1 MTPTISVKECI
12 SNGWTTFKTRPW
24 FFVQAGAII
33 AGITIVI
40 GMVED
45 ALQIVTGESIMR
57 VVTSVESLVT
67 TTLFSIGTTA
77 LYLTAHRNSQDA
89 SFGQLWNPT
98 PFWRYLGITLIGGFL
113 TILGLILLIVP
124 GIIIAIAFSF
134 SGILV
139 VEKGMGPIAALKES
153 ARLTRGH
160 RMELFTLGL
169 ASLGINILGALAL
182 LVGLFVTIPL
192 TSIAFIHAYRVIA
205 GKEEVTEELTIVPEP
220 AIAA

>member
-12 SNGWTTFKTRPW
+12 SNGWSTFKTRPW
-24 FFVQAGAII
+24 FFVQAGAIV

-45 ALQIVTGESIMR
+45 ALQIVTGEAVMAVI
-57 VVTSVESLVT
+57 TSVESLVT

-89 SFGQLWNPT
+89 SFGQLWNPA
-98 PFWRYLGITLIGGFL
+98 PFWRYLGITLIGGIL
-113 TILGLILLIVP
+113 TILGLILFIVP

-139 VEKGMGPIAALKES
+139 IEKGMGPIAALKES

-160 RMELFTLGL
+160 RMELFKLGL

-182 LVGLFVTIPL
+182 LVGLFVAIPL
-192 TSIAFIHAYRVIA
+192 TSIAFIHAYRAIA
-205 GKEEVTEELTIVPEP
+205 GKEESGEELTIVPEP